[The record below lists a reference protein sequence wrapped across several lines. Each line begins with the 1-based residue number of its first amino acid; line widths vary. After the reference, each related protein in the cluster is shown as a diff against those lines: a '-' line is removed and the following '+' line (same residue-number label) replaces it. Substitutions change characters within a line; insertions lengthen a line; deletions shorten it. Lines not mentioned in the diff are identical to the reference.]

1 MSLQLLFRC
10 AEIDSIIPKT
20 VLWFN
25 LGEREMLGL
34 CNILGIHARQLRIT
48 TIDEWRALAR
58 TCHTV
63 HYHDKNDRGTN
74 WFELGTTPYT
84 IQQWSSIQSIT
95 RIGEF
100 KDKTIISVCDT
111 AKRKR
116 ILIDGNKR
124 ATVLTSEV
132 QSQKRPTID
141 ISIYE
146 WYGEC
151 VNMIFPC
158 EFCHLYG
165 TSLDATNTSTRT
177 AK

>member
-74 WFELGTTPYT
+74 WFELGATPYT
-84 IQQWSSIQSIT
+84 ISSNGVQYSRLLELENSKIK
-95 RIGEF
+95 RL
-100 KDKTIISVCDT
+100 SVFV
-111 AKRKR
+111 
-116 ILIDGNKR
+116 ILRRGKE
-124 ATVLTSEV
+124 S
-132 QSQKRPTID
+132 
-141 ISIYE
+141 
-146 WYGEC
+146 
-151 VNMIFPC
+151 
-158 EFCHLYG
+158 
-165 TSLDATNTSTRT
+165 
-177 AK
+177 